1 MKIRAGTGYSIA
13 NETTEAA
20 KEAANAAVAALGDES
35 PALVIVYT
43 SLRYNLPQLIATIR
57 SITGN
62 ALLIG
67 STSSGEIV
75 QGQHLDIGAGV
86 GVLAM
91 TAGSYRFG
99 AASASMVRDDLTNA
113 GRVVARESK
122 KMAGPSQYAAV
133 VLLADAMLGNLQE
146 LVQGVYRVTGPKVSI
161 VGGAAG
167 DDQKFICPYVFHNDQ
182 VLKDGV
188 VALWIASDHALPVV
202 TQHGWKPIGV
212 PMLVTRA
219 EGTQIVELGG
229 RPAAQAY
236 EEQLGLPAGELKPD
250 RFWGTSIL
258 HPFGLL
264 QSDGTTVIRVARSKN
279 EQGTLNIQGC
289 VPPAGSAVQVM
300 SGNADTLL
308 SVVEDVAISSL
319 NPLPEAGVLLAFSC
333 AARAMIF
340 RERKSE
346 EAQKLQ
352 KAAGEVPTFGIYC
365 CGEFARTAGVLA
377 THNATLTALAL

>member
-1 MKIRAGTGYSIA
+1 
-13 NETTEAA
+13 
-20 KEAANAAVAALGDES
+20 
-35 PALVIVYT
+35 
-43 SLRYNLPQLIATIR
+43 
-57 SITGN
+57 
-62 ALLIG
+62 
-67 STSSGEIV
+67 
-75 QGQHLDIGAGV
+75 
-86 GVLAM
+86 
-91 TAGSYRFG
+91 
-99 AASASMVRDDLTNA
+99 
-113 GRVVARESK
+113 
-122 KMAGPSQYAAV
+122 
-133 VLLADAMLGNLQE
+133 
-146 LVQGVYRVTGPKVSI
+146 VYRVTGPKVSI

-202 TQHGWKPIGV
+202 TQHGWEPIGV

-219 EGTQIVELGG
+219 EGTQIVELDG

-308 SVVEDVAISSL
+308 SVVEDVANCSL

-346 EAQKLQ
+346 EAQQPGKCPLLGSTAAVNLPELRVFLQ
-352 KAAGEVPTFGIYC
+352 
-365 CGEFARTAGVLA
+365 RTMPP
-377 THNATLTALAL
+377 